1 MSVFNHLWNCQ
12 TVSQGGRTRIPS
24 ASIGGFQFL
33 HGLIHH
39 CLPKKKKK
47 KKVPPVNIKCYLVF
61 FPLIFSPPPI
71 IDVKYIFV
79 FFWLFVLF
87 LWRALFLYLIHFISY
102 RSLYF
107 LPDSV
112 SLVGKAIATQS
123 VTGLTY
129 LSVQFLISRKWQN
142 GLVKHVIFALL
153 TY

>member
-1 MSVFNHLWNCQ
+1 MSVFNHLWDCQ

-39 CLPKKKKK
+39 CLPKKKK

-87 LWRALFLYLIHFISY
+87 LWRALFLCLIHFISY
-102 RSLYF
+102 LIQFLLWEKQSQLNLSL
-107 LPDSV
+107 V
-112 SLVGKAIATQS
+112 SLTSQYS
-123 VTGLTY
+123 
-129 LSVQFLISRKWQN
+129 F
-142 GLVKHVIFALL
+142 
-153 TY
+153 